1 MIRRFLIRVLGRLQR
16 MLSPPALIA
25 PEPEVEAPP
34 EPEPEPEPVAE
45 PEPEPQPE
53 PEPEPEPPPPPPPPI
68 DFDHEVGS
76 RARLVNDRGQPNIND
91 LWRVIKDMDALRM
104 SVKALGYELS
114 RTLESQL
121 QSIPVEPPRLM
132 ALESK
137 PCTQADI
144 EARWCRGWCAT
155 LRERPRYHRRVW
167 ESAYVLQ
174 ALYEAEALF
183 PEAKV
188 LAFGPVDGSVIS
200 HLARNNVRSTV
211 VATSAPPR
219 REDLIDPHTFD
230 HKVVHRS
237 LDEQGLDGLEGFDA
251 CWSIGNIGGH
261 GSIRAGMDF
270 LVESMKA
277 LKPGGLAVHVFDF
290 NFAND
295 EETLDNW
302 PSVLLQRRHIEALAE
317 ELAAA
322 GYRPR
327 KLDFHMGHQPL
338 DRFVDMPPFN
348 LDRTKSFESLWQ
360 DGWQGA
366 HLKVSVDG
374 FPVTSFGLV
383 CTRPDPSKALPKA
396 P

>member
-1 MIRRFLIRVLGRLQR
+1 MLDRLFKR
-16 MLSPPALIA
+16 PVPP
-25 PEPEVEAPP
+25 PVDEAP
-34 EPEPEPEPVAE
+34 V
-45 PEPEPQPE
+45 
-53 PEPEPEPPPPPPPPI
+53 EPEPPPPPPP
-68 DFDHEVGS
+68 EVVEAPDPQ
-76 RARLVNDRGQPNIND
+76 RLARLVTDEGHPNIND

-121 QSIPVEPPRLM
+121 QSIPVEPAQVVGLD
-132 ALESK
+132 SK
-137 PCTQADI
+137 SATQADI
-144 EARWCRGWCAT
+144 EARWCRGWCAA
-155 LRERPRYHRRVW
+155 LKERPRYHRRIW

-174 ALYEAEALF
+174 ALFEADAVL
-183 PEAKV
+183 PGAKV
-188 LAFGPVDGSVIS
+188 LALGPVDGSVIS
-200 HLARNNVRSTV
+200 HLARNDVNSTV
-211 VATSAPPR
+211 VATAAPPR
-219 REDLIDPHTFD
+219 REDLADPHTFA

-237 LDEQGLDGLEGFDA
+237 LDEDGLAGLEGFDA

-270 LVESMKA
+270 LLETMKT

-295 EETLDNW
+295 EQTLDNW
-302 PSVLLQRRHIEALAE
+302 PSVLLQRRHIETLAE
-317 ELAAA
+317 ELEAA
-322 GYRPR
+322 GYAPR

-348 LDRTKSFESLWQ
+348 LDRTESFETLWR

-374 FPVTSFGLV
+374 FPVTSFGLI
-383 CTRPDPSKALPKA
+383 CTRPE
-396 P
+396 